1 MPTEHTT
8 DPGELTPREQEVL
21 GLAESGMTNKEI
33 ALKLGVTRNAVRF
46 HLKEIHSKLAT
57 GGERRRLG
65 GGWGRAL
72 GFGLPVTK
80 LGTAFTALS
89 LVGGVALTGFAAYQA
104 YPGAD
109 SANADSPPLVDG
121 LYPNGC
127 PPEFSAGTMRLA
139 DFAHGST
146 RIDDLRA
153 LNPGLSEGW
162 LPPETIV
169 KVPYDPAGQCV
180 RAGMT
185 PVGASATGT
194 PGGTPQ
200 AATAASGGAGLIQP
214 TPPASNGDVPAFH
227 GGTPLARPAGS
238 GL

>member
-1 MPTEHTT
+1 MRTEHTT
-8 DPGELTPREQEVL
+8 EPGELTPREQEVL

-89 LVGGVALTGFAAYQA
+89 LAGGVALTGFAAYQA
-104 YPGAD
+104 YPGSGA
-109 SANADSPPLVDG
+109 SADSPPLVDG

-139 DFAHGST
+139 DFAYGST
-146 RIDDLRA
+146 TIEQLRA

-162 LPPETIV
+162 LSPETIV
-169 KVPYDPAGQCV
+169 KVPYDAAGQCG
-180 RAGMT
+180 RAEMT

-194 PGGTPQ
+194 SGGTPQ
-200 AATAASGGAGLIQP
+200 A
-214 TPPASNGDVPAFH
+214 TP
-227 GGTPLARPAGS
+227 
-238 GL
+238 